1 MVVISGN
8 SEMNRAT
15 CCSRNYTEL
24 MERGPMDKENDM
36 FLPTV
41 CLLLQPCLPMQSQPN
56 MLTAS
61 EDYLMVTTANICV
74 KKMGNIGKYIGG
86 GSITN
91 SRSGKDLS
99 TGLLSMTSTQHQ

>member
-1 MVVISGN
+1 
-8 SEMNRAT
+8 
-15 CCSRNYTEL
+15 
-24 MERGPMDKENDM
+24 
-36 FLPTV
+36 
-41 CLLLQPCLPMQSQPN
+41 